1 MRSVGSIGACD
12 DDFLGADFL
21 ERHAIERLAIAT
33 NTFPRPVIA
42 GQEAS
47 VLPLAS
53 CIGYFPPIGPAG
65 FKPSVLLR
73 RMPLHV
79 SNAAISPGLAQAVR
93 GKRSPA

>member
-1 MRSVGSIGACD
+1 
-12 DDFLGADFL
+12 
-21 ERHAIERLAIAT
+21 
-33 NTFPRPVIA
+33 
-42 GQEAS
+42 
-47 VLPLAS
+47 LPLAS

-79 SNAAISPGLAQAVR
+79 SNAAISPGLVQAVR